1 MSDYERTLIS
11 RLVDRR
17 RQSGV
22 SLAELLA
29 VVAIIA
35 IIMLAVIPAF
45 GNFSRSWRARAAADE
60 MLSTIRGVRQ
70 LAITMR
76 QDITITF
83 TPDPVNTYTYYH
95 PIQGQNVTVRIP
107 AHVKMAT
114 NPSGSYAPEFR
125 KNGSVINVST
135 PTASSP
141 TANYVQLSSVINSG
155 RTDTYT
161 FGFTAAGQV
170 SYKVTR

>member
-1 MSDYERTLIS
+1 MSDYERTRIS
-11 RLVDRR
+11 RPESRGR
-17 RQSGV
+17 EAGV

-29 VVAIIA
+29 VIAIIA
-35 IIMLAVIPAF
+35 VIMLAVIPAF
-45 GNFSRSWRARAAADE
+45 GNFSRAWRARAAADE

-76 QDITITF
+76 QDLTITF
-83 TPDPVNTYTYYH
+83 APDPVNTYTYYH
-95 PIQGQNVTVRIP
+95 PIQQQNVTVRIP
-107 AHVKMAT
+107 SHVKMTT
-114 NPSGSYAPEFR
+114 NPVGSYAPQFR
-125 KNGSVINVST
+125 KNGSVVNVST
-135 PTASSP
+135 PSASNP

-161 FGFTAAGQV
+161 FGFTAAGQI